1 MPVMPAFAPL
11 PTDPGRRL
19 TAIVLALIGPGEMS
33 RAERRDVAPEVLEL
47 WRELRSRPALG
58 RAAGSLDGPPRAPG
72 VDEWLQS
79 LRAPGAQAVRDD
91 EE

>member
-47 WRELRSRPALG
+47 
-58 RAAGSLDGPPRAPG
+58 
-72 VDEWLQS
+72 
-79 LRAPGAQAVRDD
+79 
-91 EE
+91 